1 MPYALPE
8 KQKEFK
14 KLWYQN
20 NKNRIKSK
28 VTEARALTKQ
38 TITWEELT
46 KVAVVDKLATWKEC
60 VGEAKSAIS
69 VRRCNRILIA
79 KLALR
84 ACTIRRGGD
93 YRSPKFKDG
102 DYGKT
107 LKEFC
112 ESVGI
117 NNKTLGDWI
126 TVTTAVFDRLPSDY
140 RGPFDYTAAKLAV
153 ANSRESHPD
162 FILQRY
168 YAFADKK
175 SNHSRKMHYIVKHLR
190 NLEAALATHENLLT
204 SLSDTDKA
212 RCLIAAKSI
221 IQMVRK

>member
-20 NKNRIKSK
+20 NKDRIKTK
-28 VTEARALTKQ
+28 VTEVRALAKQ

-46 KVAVVDKLATWKEC
+46 KVAQVDKLSTWKDC
-60 VGEAKSAIS
+60 VKEAKSAVS

-84 ACTIRRGGD
+84 ACSIRHGGD
-93 YRSPKFKDG
+93 YRSHKFKQG
-102 DYGKT
+102 ELGKT
-107 LKEFC
+107 AKEFG
-112 ESVGI
+112 ELIGV

-126 TVTTAVFDRLPSDY
+126 TVTTEVFDRLPSDY
-140 RGPFDYTAAKLAV
+140 SGPFDYTAAKLAITNNRG
-153 ANSRESHPD
+153 AHPE

-175 SNHSRKMHYIVKHLR
+175 SNYSRKMHYITRHLR
-190 NLEAALATHENLLT
+190 NLEAALASHGDLIKGV
-204 SLSDTDKA
+204 SDLDKA
-212 RCLIAAKSI
+212 RCLKAAKSI
-221 IQMVRK
+221 IQLLRK